1 MSDTAPVTFTL
12 AGILRGLKRTAG
24 LSVGV
29 FVYGAGFGLMA
40 VQAKLSAWQ
49 AVAMSIAVFSGSAQL
64 AAIGVLNAGASS
76 LAAMAWALVATILV
90 INARYTLFSAT
101 MRPWLGALPP
111 AKSYGTLF
119 ILGDGSWMV
128 SMDAYERGERDAGFV
143 FGSSA
148 SGCFVWFLGTW
159 IGAVAGNIVPDPQR
173 LGLDFFF
180 AAFAAAMATGLTRK
194 RADIPVIVLAA
205 AIGIL
210 GAGMGAYGS
219 AIVVAGLAGGAVAWL
234 RTPADG
240 ATR

>member
-1 MSDTAPVTFTL
+1 MSDTASITFTTN
-12 AGILRGLKRTAG
+12 GILRGLKRTAG

-29 FVYGAGFGLMA
+29 FVYGVGFGLIA

-49 AVAMSIAVFSGSAQL
+49 AVAMSFAVFSGSAQL

-76 LAAMAWALVATILV
+76 LAAMVWALIATILV
-90 INARYTLFSAT
+90 INARYALFSAT
-101 MRPWLGALPP
+101 LRPWLGALPP
-111 AKSYGTLF
+111 FKSYGTLF

-143 FGSSA
+143 FGTSV
-148 SGCFVWFLGTW
+148 SGCVVWFFGTW
-159 IGAVAGNIVPDPQR
+159 LGAVAGNIVPDPQR

-194 RADIPVIVLAA
+194 RSDIPVIVIAA

-210 GAGMGAYGS
+210 GAKLGAYGS
-219 AIVVAGLAGGAVAWL
+219 AIVIAGLAGGFIAWL
-234 RTPADG
+234 RAPADG
-240 ATR
+240 ART